1 MADEE
6 KLLNKPEEELTE
18 EKSEQST
25 PDTQS
30 NPNQEEQE
38 TSAENPEEERI
49 KAEITQKLLEGTP
62 YKSVEDLKKSTKELQ
77 GGFTKTRQ
85 ELAQLRALIEQSQL
99 APIQQKMRTE
109 QQQKMDIA
117 YYMKKYP
124 TPDGMA
130 KGLNEWQQARELA
143 LRNEFYNAL
152 ATIQAQLVTKVFRY
166 KYPEDYKKYK
176 DDIKR
181 VLQNN
186 PVMAQDVDALDKA
199 LAEVKKVNEK
209 NISKKSKEE
218 LEREVLKKYGISEKE
233 TSAPT
238 SKKNTPEEQ
247 YKKLMFG

>member
-6 KLLNKPEEELTE
+6 KSLNKPEEELV
-18 EKSEQST
+18 EKNEQST
-25 PDTQS
+25 PDTQD
-30 NPNQEEQE
+30 NLNQEEQE
-38 TSAENPEEERI
+38 TSANPEEEKI

-62 YKSVEDLKKSTKELQ
+62 YKSVEDLKNSTKELQ
-77 GGFTKTRQ
+77 SGFTKTRQ

-99 APIQQKMRTE
+99 APIKEKIKNE
-109 QQQKMDIA
+109 QQQKLDIA

-124 TPDGMA
+124 TSDGMA
-130 KGLNEWQQARELA
+130 KGLNEWQQARELN

-152 ATIQAQLVTKVFRY
+152 ATIQAQLVTKIFKE
-166 KYPEDYKKYK
+166 KYPEDFKKYR
-176 DDIKR
+176 DDIKK

-186 PVMAQDVDALDKA
+186 PILAQDVDALDKA
-199 LAEVKKVNEK
+199 LAEVKKVHDEK
-209 NISKKSKEE
+209 NISQKSKEE

-238 SKKNTPEEQ
+238 TKKMTPEER